1 MRNRHQRRPCLTR
14 CLLLSGAIAASA
26 LLSGCAAVIE
36 ENHHFAAF
44 RDDGLAGREAVQ
56 FYRVKVQG
64 NAQFSNARYLTGY
77 FDERAVSLFFNE
89 MRSPANSKL
98 FDDSVTLPGSAG
110 TKVQGLSPAAGEGAF
125 VLIMSTNVDAIANTI
140 GSFAESQVVADSL
153 TRMLNRDR
161 FQAKV
166 QSDAKLS
173 VRRAEAAALVS
184 RVEAQVLAAKDASS
198 GEAAA
203 ASYRRALTALAQ
215 SLGYTGAEFV
225 SVAEAQAWF
234 SLDASRPGV
243 AP

>member
-1 MRNRHQRRPCLTR
+1 MRTCRQSDDSCLRRR
-14 CLLLSGAIAASA
+14 LLPSALVAAS
-26 LLSGCAAVIE
+26 LLGGCAAVID

-44 RDDGLAGREAVQ
+44 RDNSAGGREAVQ

-64 NAQFSNARYLTGY
+64 NSQFANARYLTGY

-98 FDDSVTLPGSAG
+98 FDDNMTLPGSGG
-110 TKVQGLSPAAGEGAF
+110 TKVQGLSPSANEGVF

-140 GSFAESQVVADSL
+140 GSFAESQVVADSM

-161 FQAKV
+161 FQAKI
-166 QSDAKLS
+166 QSDARLS
-173 VRRAEAAALVS
+173 VRKAEATALLG
-184 RVEAQVLAAKDASS
+184 RVDAQMRAAKDAPT
-198 GEAAA
+198 GDAAA

-215 SLGYTGAEFV
+215 SLGYTGGEFV
-225 SVAEAQAWF
+225 SVAEAQSWF
-234 SLDASRPGV
+234 SLDASRAGV

>member
-1 MRNRHQRRPCLTR
+1 MRTRRQMRNLVSR
-14 CLLLSGAIAASA
+14 CLLRCGVTAAVG
-26 LLSGCAAVIE
+26 LLGGCAAVIE

-44 RDDGLAGREAVQ
+44 RDNGAAGREAVQ

-64 NAQFSNARYLTGY
+64 NSQFANARYLTGY

-89 MRSPANSKL
+89 MRSPANGKL
-98 FDDSVTLPGSAG
+98 FDDNTTLPGSGG

-125 VLIMSTNVDAIANTI
+125 VLIMSTNVDAIASTI

-161 FQAKV
+161 FQAKI
-166 QSDAKLS
+166 QSDARLS
-173 VRRAEAAALVS
+173 VRKAEATALVG
-184 RVEAQVLAAKDASS
+184 RVDAQVRAAKDASS

-215 SLGYTGAEFV
+215 SLGYTGAEFI
-225 SVAEAQAWF
+225 STAEAQAWY